1 MRSLNLVKS
10 LIYVL
15 MLGKMQKKLTL
26 KSITLGN
33 SNDVNDLILSE
44 HLTYRDLLL
53 EVFTSPVDLCEKSIY
68 ETEKVH

>member
-26 KSITLGN
+26 KSMTLGN